1 MRYVF
6 GHRIKIETM
15 KKLIC
20 LLIVGLLAIGC
31 KTTTKSGITAEQQVN
46 AANAA
51 TEKNKATHQ

>member
-1 MRYVF
+1 MHGKKV
-6 GHRIKIETM
+6 ETM

-20 LLIVGLLAIGC
+20 LLIVGLLAISC

-51 TEKNKATHQ
+51 TEKNKVGKR